1 MPNIVNSSSKTESST
16 FTQTLISSALGGALG
31 GYICY
36 PGESLKK
43 RAQVRKLEIN
53 HFYPR
58 ELFRGSVPFACAVM
72 VASTTSMTF
81 NALLKSLPAY
91 DSQSHGWNAT
101 LAVGSGML
109 GAVVGSTPVENTI
122 LTQQQ
127 FKLSPVQAIR
137 KMMSQ
142 GISRPWVG
150 VKELMAREAGF
161 AGVMLFASPEARKFT
176 IEATK
181 NETLAT
187 CAQIGVGILGAIA
200 THPADTMATY
210 RQKMDGKITSKEV
223 ATRIFQES
231 GIKGFFTGVL
241 YRSLLFTGC
250 SLIIPIGAKFVREE
264 LFDK

>member
-1 MPNIVNSSSKTESST
+1 M
-16 FTQTLISSALGGALG
+16 G

-43 RAQVRKLEIN
+43 RAQVTNLEIS
-53 HFYPR
+53 HFYPK

-81 NALLKSLPAY
+81 NQVLKNMPIY
-91 DSQSHGWNAT
+91 NPDSHMWNAA

-109 GAVVGSTPVENTI
+109 GAVCGSTPVENTI

-127 FKLSPVQAIR
+127 FKLSPIEAIK
-137 KMMSQ
+137 KMLSQ
-142 GISRPWVG
+142 GYLRPWVG
-150 VKELMAREAGF
+150 VRELMAREAGF

-176 IEATK
+176 LQATSS
-181 NETLAT
+181 ETLAT
-187 CAQIGVGILGAIA
+187 VAQIGVGVLGAYL
-200 THPADTMATY
+200 THPADTVATI
-210 RQKMDGKITSKEV
+210 RQKLDGKVSTSGVIKKIYAEYGV
-223 ATRIFQES
+223 
-231 GIKGFFTGVL
+231 KGFFRGVL

-250 SLIIPIGAKFVREE
+250 SLIIPRGANLVQEK

>member
-1 MPNIVNSSSKTESST
+1 MANIINSSSKTDSST
-16 FTQTLISSALGGALG
+16 FSQTLISSALGGALG

-43 RAQVRKLEIN
+43 RAQVTKLEIT

-58 ELFRGSVPFACAVM
+58 ELFRGSVPFALAVM

-91 DSQSHGWNAT
+91 DCESHIWNAT
-101 LAVGSGML
+101 LALGSGML

-127 FKLSPVQAIR
+127 FKLSPMHAIK

-142 GISRPWVG
+142 GILRPWVG

-176 IEATK
+176 LAATES
-181 NETLAT
+181 ETLAT

-210 RQKMDGKITSKEV
+210 RQKMDGEITSKQV
-223 ATRIFQES
+223 ASKIYREM
-231 GIKGFFTGVL
+231 GLKGFFRGVL

-250 SLIIPIGAKFVREE
+250 SLIIPIGAKLVKEE